1 MARFRPFTAAQ
12 SLCLVAI
19 WLAFAD
25 LWRFSQA
32 LILRSEL
39 SWDLTESWWR
49 CTKAPCNQEG
59 IMEAI
64 SSFANEFSMNRTYED
79 VPVQQK
85 TYEYMSV

>member
-1 MARFRPFTAAQ
+1 MSAVGRSRSEILMAGFRPFTAAQ

-39 SWDLTESWWR
+39 SLDRESWR
-49 CTKAPCNQEG
+49 QLHLLP
-59 IMEAI
+59 
-64 SSFANEFSMNRTYED
+64 MNF
-79 VPVQQK
+79 Q
-85 TYEYMSV
+85 